1 MRQGD
6 RREEYAESVYFL
18 CIFSVI
24 QDAGASRKYV
34 GTARFSGLS
43 AFWFPSG
50 AEASGKSVAERFSA
64 LLRNRRNTAQL
75 LSVGCNKGHE
85 RVPMALNC
93 VILRVLR

>member
-1 MRQGD
+1 MKICRNGSLL
-6 RREEYAESVYFL
+6 RAVCILVSVRGGSLREER
-18 CIFSVI
+18 C
-24 QDAGASRKYV
+24 
-34 GTARFSGLS
+34 GT
-43 AFWFPSG
+43 
-50 AEASGKSVAERFSA
+50 FSA

>member
-1 MRQGD
+1 MLER
-6 RREEYAESVYFL
+6 L
-18 CIFSVI
+18 
-24 QDAGASRKYV
+24 ASP
-34 GTARFSGLS
+34 GC
-43 AFWFPSG
+43 
-50 AEASGKSVAERFSA
+50 